1 MFIEQ
6 TKTKSQETLEFKMKK
21 EMQTFRFYHQKK
33 LIEGGNWLLVVTSF
47 GAANSLFHITDE
59 NNSFPYS
66 TPSHWNCEGGEDF
79 NNKLHRLLELRSE
92 SDIDLHVKNG
102 KKERST
108 RL

>member
-1 MFIEQ
+1 
-6 TKTKSQETLEFKMKK
+6 MKK
-21 EMQTFRFYHQKK
+21 EVQTFRFRHQKN
-33 LIEGGNWLLVVTSF
+33 LIEGCNWLLVVSSF
-47 GAANSLFHITDE
+47 GATNSVFKISDE

-66 TPSHWNCEGGEDF
+66 TPSHCNSEDGENF